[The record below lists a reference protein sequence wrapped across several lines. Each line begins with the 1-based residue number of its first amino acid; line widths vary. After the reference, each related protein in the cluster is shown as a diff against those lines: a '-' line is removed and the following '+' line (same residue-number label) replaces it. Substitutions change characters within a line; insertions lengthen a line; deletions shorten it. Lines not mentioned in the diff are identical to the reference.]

1 MNASRPRLDPF
12 AVSVG
17 ALALLTAAFF
27 AAHAGGAVIM
37 SSLSLGGVIAARA
50 IGFSNRALVPVT
62 IGLTVV
68 LAAIWTEVL
77 PLTGPQTSAFAHAT
91 GGVLVGWALAEY
103 LRDRVRWP
111 LWALGA
117 IGAVFGLTIL
127 WEIGEY
133 VGDQLFTTALIP
145 SIHDSI
151 DDIAFGTV
159 GGTLGVVASFLS
171 RRWNAAAG

>member
-1 MNASRPRLDPF
+1 VNASRPRLDPF

-17 ALALLTAAFF
+17 ALTVLTAAFF

-37 SSLSLGGVIAARA
+37 SGLSLGSVVVARA
-50 IGFSNRALVPVT
+50 VGFSNRALVPVT

-68 LAAIWTEVL
+68 LAAIWTEAL
-77 PLTGPQTSAFAHAT
+77 PLDGPQTSAFAHGT

-103 LRDRVRWP
+103 FRDRVRWP

-117 IGAVFGLTIL
+117 IGAVLSLTIL

-145 SIHDSI
+145 SVSDSVH
-151 DDIAFGTV
+151 DIAFGTV
-159 GGTLGVVASFLS
+159 GGVFGVVASFVS
-171 RRWNAAAG
+171 RRWNSAR